1 MLELKRASG
10 PQPPTYLGAVLVEN
24 SYEGFVIYALFRTGS
39 MKKLRKVTTAK
50 SSNGDD
56 KVHSVFT
63 EILLILR
70 DIGIGFSSAIGFYLT
85 TSQISKAVGDN
96 LDWVK
101 SQGFFGLYLVCMPSL
116 VVGFM
121 YATIMYVKR
130 WMKNYFEILKMQK
143 SEIQTMEKLSEEL
156 VNIVERSYKA
166 KAFLEVVR
174 FGSPLSRPLLLSG
187 MYAERVKIGERIA
200 DAAAKKGMYEQQI
213 VALIDD
219 VGWTNALMGNLD
231 KAEKTIAYGTK
242 LAIDKALFYYATK
255 GERHLSGICQWYR
268 NDIKGAL
275 VHYTKALKLAEKIP
289 DEKAK
294 REMRAGILFGQADL
308 YIIQGDYE
316 KALKLAIESKEIYEE
331 MSEQEERLVKSY
343 SQLGRIH
350 LGLNQTQKAE
360 DTFHAGFNASQQL
373 KRKDEMARNLLG
385 IGEVYLR
392 NAEYNNA
399 IENFEDA
406 LEIFEELGMKQE
418 SKRTSSLKKQAEAEQ
433 MVQKNSV

>member
-1 MLELKRASG
+1 
-10 PQPPTYLGAVLVEN
+10 
-24 SYEGFVIYALFRTGS
+24 
-39 MKKLRKVTTAK
+39 MKKTTTAK
-50 SSNGDD
+50 SNNGDT

-70 DIGIGFSSAIGFYLT
+70 DIGIGFSSVIGFYLT

-101 SQGFFGLYLVCMPSL
+101 SQGFFGLYLVCLPSL
-116 VVGFM
+116 TVGFT
-121 YATIMYVKR
+121 YATITYVKR
-130 WMKNYFEILKMQK
+130 WMKNCFEVLKMRR
-143 SEIQTMEKLSEEL
+143 SEIQTVEKLSEEL
-156 VNIVERSYKA
+156 VNIVEKSYKA

-187 MYAERVKIGERIA
+187 MYAERVRIGERVA

-231 KAEKTIAYGTK
+231 KAEQTISYGIK
-242 LAIDKALFYYATK
+242 LAIEKGLFYYATK
-255 GERHLSGICQWYR
+255 GERHLCGICQWYR

-275 VHYTKALKLAEKIP
+275 AHYSKALKLADKIS
-289 DEKAK
+289 DIKAK
-294 REMRAGILFGQADL
+294 QEIRAGIFFGQADL

-316 KALKLAIESKEIYEE
+316 KALKLAIESKEIYEDI
-331 MSEQEERLVKSY
+331 SEQEERLVKSY
-343 SQLGRIH
+343 SQFGRIY

-373 KRKDEMARNLLG
+373 KRKDEMAKNLLG
-385 IGEVYLR
+385 IGEVYLK

-418 SKRTSSLKKQAEAEQ
+418 SKRTRSLKKQAEAEQ
-433 MVQKNSV
+433 MVENNSI